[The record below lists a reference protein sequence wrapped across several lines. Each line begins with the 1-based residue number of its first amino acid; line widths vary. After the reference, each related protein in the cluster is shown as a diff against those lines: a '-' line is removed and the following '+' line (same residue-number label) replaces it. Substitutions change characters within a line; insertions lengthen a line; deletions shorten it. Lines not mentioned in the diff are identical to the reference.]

1 VAAVE
6 NNLKVGRNNR
16 TPTDTE
22 IRSSVESELWW
33 SPYVDSDRVSVAV
46 TDGVATLTG
55 VVDSLRER
63 RAATRNAVEGGA
75 REVQNHIRVRFGP
88 DDFRP

>member
-1 VAAVE
+1 MLCGAAGETFVSHE
-6 NNLKVGRNNR
+6 
-16 TPTDTE
+16 T
-22 IRSSVESELWW
+22 
-33 SPYVDSDRVSVAV
+33 VSVAV

-75 REVQNHIRVRFGP
+75 REVQNHIRVHFGL
-88 DDFRP
+88 DDLRP